1 MKSGAV
7 KKKKNKAIIIHQP
20 SPYVGDPALAGWS
33 VPKKQSTAYHGD
45 AELHVPVVVKAERAM
60 PAKRASAL
68 DALRGFFLLSMT
80 FGFAIMSDK
89 LPVWMYHRQFPP
101 PGDTLVD
108 IAGISWRDVT
118 YGSFLFSMA
127 AAIPIILARR
137 IARGVT
143 EFGIIGAALRRG
155 FMLFVFALLIGHSN
169 PYFIGYTD
177 VSRGIAIVG
186 FVIIFLLF
194 TRAPATWNQKRFETI
209 QKWDW
214 LAAALFLALSPLLYG
229 KHFTATRIDD
239 IIWELAFAATT
250 GWIIWYF
257 TRHSIPA
264 RLVILAAVVVTFLLS
279 HNEGRISE
287 FWYSSPL
294 PWLWSNSSLVLLCVV
309 IPGTIA
315 GDLVLRWMDTP
326 EPADS
331 EQTGWSP
338 AHKAA
343 LLFLAVVATPI
354 LVVGMYNRWHAA
366 TTIALL
372 AVGVSAI
379 GLSWRTNNATEKL
392 VRDLFIWG
400 TLWLM
405 VGMAFEPLWG
415 GIRKVP
421 DNLSYYFSMAGAS
434 IMMLLA
440 ATIVIELFKAPRA
453 LKLFTDVGQNP
464 MLCYILF
471 TIFLNSVFELIPP
484 MRNFLLGSPGLSL
497 VRTALTVVLVA
508 LITREFTRRKIFWRA

>member
-1 MKSGAV
+1 
-7 KKKKNKAIIIHQP
+7 
-20 SPYVGDPALAGWS
+20 
-33 VPKKQSTAYHGD
+33 
-45 AELHVPVVVKAERAM
+45 
-60 PAKRASAL
+60 
-68 DALRGFFLLSMT
+68 
-80 FGFAIMSDK
+80 
-89 LPVWMYHRQFPP
+89 
-101 PGDTLVD
+101 
-108 IAGISWRDVT
+108 
-118 YGSFLFSMA
+118 
-127 AAIPIILARR
+127 
-137 IARGVT
+137 
-143 EFGIIGAALRRG
+143 
-155 FMLFVFALLIGHSN
+155 
-169 PYFIGYTD
+169 
-177 VSRGIAIVG
+177 
-186 FVIIFLLF
+186 
-194 TRAPATWNQKRFETI
+194 
-209 QKWDW
+209 
-214 LAAALFLALSPLLYG
+214 LYG